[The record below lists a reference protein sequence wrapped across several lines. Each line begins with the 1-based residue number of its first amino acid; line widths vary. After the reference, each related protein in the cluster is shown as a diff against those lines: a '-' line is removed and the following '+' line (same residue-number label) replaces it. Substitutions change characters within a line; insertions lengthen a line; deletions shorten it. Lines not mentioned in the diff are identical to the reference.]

1 MFLTLTREVIFF
13 SSKDYAINQL
23 PTLLTKC
30 CSFIFSFSSQPFQ
43 NWSGKFVTQLAVK
56 RNSTIVHLSSRSDK
70 NSSGLRCRNLGCIF
84 CTENVQIYKFLTLDM
99 QSRDVILDINYLYI
113 KSGSVRESN
122 RFGCCGFSCADLRC
136 KFKLHLL

>member
-1 MFLTLTREVIFF
+1 MLVLDQCEFWRAATTDKKPNVHSRQMFLTLTREVIFF

-99 QSRDVILDINYLYI
+99 QSRGD
-113 KSGSVRESN
+113 SGHQLSV
-122 RFGCCGFSCADLRC
+122 
-136 KFKLHLL
+136 H